1 MSHELCNGMT
11 LYKLLQVLEDKMR
24 VFLLTLIALALT
36 ACSKPYD
43 KYIGYWKLENS
54 TSPRILSIYKEDKE
68 TYLVNDNIL
77 AEKDF
82 FGNKKTGTVLEKKEK
97 ELGVN
102 NGLTVIPFNLSE
114 DGKTLRIGDKMYTK
128 ISEEEVKTTLKN
140 KEDCTNLRA
149 KYQEESN
156 SFNLFA
162 KGTEKQKQD
171 QVKEKYINLQK
182 QIPDCKFYI
191 ANAY

>member
-1 MSHELCNGMT
+1 
-11 LYKLLQVLEDKMR
+11 MR

-54 TSPRILSIYKEDKE
+54 TSPRILSIYKEGKE

-102 NGLTVIPFNLSE
+102 NGLIVIPFNLSE

>member
-1 MSHELCNGMT
+1 
-11 LYKLLQVLEDKMR
+11 MR

-114 DGKTLRIGDKMYTK
+114 DGKTLRIGDRMYTK

-149 KYQEESN
+149 KYQEESKA
-156 SFNLFA
+156 FNLFA
-162 KGTEKQKQD
+162 KGAEKEKQD
-171 QVKEKYINLQK
+171 QVKEKYIDLQK

>member
-1 MSHELCNGMT
+1 
-11 LYKLLQVLEDKMR
+11 MR

-54 TSPRILSIYKEDKE
+54 TSPRILSIYKEGKE

-149 KYQEESN
+149 KYQEKSN

>member
-1 MSHELCNGMT
+1 
-11 LYKLLQVLEDKMR
+11 MR

-114 DGKTLRIGDKMYTK
+114 DGKTLRIGDKM
-128 ISEEEVKTTLKN
+128 
-140 KEDCTNLRA
+140 
-149 KYQEESN
+149 
-156 SFNLFA
+156 
-162 KGTEKQKQD
+162 
-171 QVKEKYINLQK
+171 
-182 QIPDCKFYI
+182 
-191 ANAY
+191 